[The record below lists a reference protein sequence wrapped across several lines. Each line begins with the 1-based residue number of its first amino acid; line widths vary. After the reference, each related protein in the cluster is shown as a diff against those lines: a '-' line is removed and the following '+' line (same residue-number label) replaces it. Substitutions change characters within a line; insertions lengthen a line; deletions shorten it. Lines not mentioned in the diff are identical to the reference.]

1 MIKWRT
7 LLVMV
12 IIGLAIALVVA
23 LAAPHF
29 STTPAYG
36 LRDSSRVA
44 YLLVY
49 ALVIS
54 GSLWASLRNQGW
66 TALRYLA
73 IWLVIG
79 GLIALLYMALYHKAG

>member
-7 LLVMV
+7 LLVMA
-12 IIGLAIALVVA
+12 IIGLAIALVVV

-29 STTPAYG
+29 SATPAYG
-36 LRDSSRVA
+36 LNDSARVA

-54 GSLWASLRNQGW
+54 GTVWASLRKQGW
-66 TALRYLA
+66 TALRYVA
-73 IWLVIG
+73 IWLAVG
-79 GLIALLYMALYHKAG
+79 GLIALLYLALYHKAG